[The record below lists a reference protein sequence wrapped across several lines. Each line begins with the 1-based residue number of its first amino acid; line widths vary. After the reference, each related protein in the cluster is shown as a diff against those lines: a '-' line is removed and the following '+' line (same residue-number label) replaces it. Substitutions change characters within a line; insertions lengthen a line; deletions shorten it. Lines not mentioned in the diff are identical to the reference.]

1 MAGPTIEWLEPK
13 LPDLLKNGS
22 GSLGSFATEE
32 GALEGNRL
40 ELNSTEFSSFSGVRA
55 QKQKRLIHRLQPRCV
70 AETIAAIFPLRNKKT
85 SVRKMRWRMV
95 SRTRRK
101 TWVLWRRSA
110 ASSYTS
116 CPS

>member
-1 MAGPTIEWLEPK
+1 MAGPSIEWLEPK

-22 GSLGSFATEE
+22 GSLGSFTTDE

-55 QKQKRLIHRLQPRCV
+55 QKQQLPIHRLLSSV
-70 AETIAAIFPLRNKKT
+70 ADRVPLRNRKT
-85 SVRKMRWRMV
+85 SVQKMRWRTV
-95 SRTRRK
+95 SRTRRR

-116 CPS
+116 CHS